1 MVYKYTLSVC
11 LCIKNEAKYIPI
23 FLEHYIKQGVEHF
36 YIVNN
41 NSSDNIEEVINNSN
55 YKNLITLVT
64 DNNDYIIY
72 SETCNLANIINNH
85 YYDIIKKE
93 TEWVIFVDI
102 DEYMFGKNGYTL
114 RTYVSSIP
122 NDICSVYVIW
132 NIINPAKDENGDILP
147 DFDIHKS
154 IYRVNYDYINKLSY
168 EINNA
173 NKFGKSIIRTS
184 MLYDNRKIWIHKNLG
199 NGKVLLNYGIISN
212 NHWDNSDPFTLSEE
226 EYSKLNVT
234 LHHYAIRNYDDY
246 IKKKSHLNITLRNV
260 FIKGLLDMIELDKQ
274 YLIEDKSITI

>member
-11 LCIKNEAKYIPI
+11 LCIKNEAKYISI

-41 NSSDNIEEVINNSN
+41 NSSDNIEEIINTSK

-72 SETCNLANIINNH
+72 NETCNLANIINNH
-85 YYDIIKKE
+85 YYDILKRE

-114 RTYVSSIP
+114 KTYVSSIP

-132 NIINPAKDENGDILP
+132 NIINPAKDENGNILP

-154 IYRVNYDYINKLSY
+154 IYRVNYDHINKLSY

-246 IKKKSHLNITLRNV
+246 IMKKSHLNITLRNI

-274 YLIEDKSITI
+274 YLVEDKSITI